1 MNPQW
6 YHITLNTYGTWLP
19 GDPRGFRTRHHRE
32 HVEGDYK
39 SPPPKG
45 TYEKRYK
52 QSKHL
57 LLKPSRKLTRRERKT
72 ILHAFVSRLQSKEAV
87 VAALAVGA
95 THVHMIIKYKPID
108 IRSVVGD
115 AKKHAWHVLYRQGIS
130 GRLWA
135 KRSRAER
142 IRNRQHQLNA
152 VRYVLRHQKDGAAV
166 WRYGD
171 TVVE

>member
-1 MNPQW
+1 MNFQW
-6 YHITLNTYGTWLP
+6 YHITLSTYGNWLP

-32 HVEGDYK
+32 HVEGDYQ
-39 SPPPKG
+39 SPPSKG

-52 QSKHL
+52 QSKTML
-57 LLKPSRKLTRRERKT
+57 LIPPRKLTKAERKT
-72 ILHAFVSRLQSKEAV
+72 ILHAFVYRLQSKNAV

-95 THVHMIIKYKPID
+95 THVHVIVKYKPAD
-108 IRSVVGD
+108 IRGVIGD
-115 AKKHAWHVLYRQGIS
+115 AKRHAWHVLYRQGTS

-142 IRNRQHQLNA
+142 IRNRPHQLNA
-152 VRYVLRHQKDGAAV
+152 VRYVLRHQKSGAAV

-171 TVVE
+171 PIVE